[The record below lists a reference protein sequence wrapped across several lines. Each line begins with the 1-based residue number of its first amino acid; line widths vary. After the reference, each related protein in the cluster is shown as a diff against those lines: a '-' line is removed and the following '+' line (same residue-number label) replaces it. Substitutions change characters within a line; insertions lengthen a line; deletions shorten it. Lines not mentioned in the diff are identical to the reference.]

1 MALGDGIRRN
11 IASVDPSERAMLR
24 DALLELNR
32 RLYPGSRSDPVP
44 GGVTQWFK
52 QDEIHQATHVH
63 GGPEFIPWHR
73 EIVNR
78 LEDLLR
84 QVNPQLSL
92 HYWDWTQDPT
102 AIPNANL
109 GGGNTGLLNLFTAD
123 FMGYGGSTPQPI
135 GPPWQSTSAPWR
147 ADGFYVPGANPNR
160 DSPNGTPADPPDS
173 VERSLLG
180 SPLSA
185 TDEANILA
193 ALDFADMRV
202 LMESAHNAMHGY
214 VRMGG
219 AHISFRDPF
228 VFLLHSGQDRLFARW
243 QTDPVHP
250 DRLDPATVY
259 GRESN
264 LDVQVVN
271 VVQNVNHNVEPWSSG
286 ASVDEFGTAH
296 RTRPWFAP
304 ESEGVPHSYKDLS
317 VVSPP
322 CYDTNYTNVVLDEV
336 ENPGSVINFNDVPEG
351 ETTIRSATFR
361 VYACGDVHF
370 TTSAPPAAPYSLL
383 LPPGSITV
391 QHTLAPF
398 NEGRIWFAFTG
409 TTAGTMAPGGT
420 VTIHCVETG
429 QDFILS
435 FTGNTIHRKTVAAV
449 LVLDQSGSMAWD
461 AGTGPGIKRIDVLH
475 EAASRFC
482 DLVQASNGV
491 GLVRFDQSAYPIL
504 PVQRFGASA
513 FDPNRTATLTAVNAT
528 APNGAT
534 SIGNGVELA
543 RTTLNNASGYD
554 SKAMVVFTDGLEN
567 TPKLIADVM
576 GMIDAQTFAI
586 GLGTTQQVSTA
597 ALKAL
602 TDNTGGYLH
611 VSGHLTPGSDD
622 YFLVSKYFLEILASI
637 SNTSVVLD
645 PSGVITPGVK
655 VSIPFII
662 SDTDIEATVILMTD
676 IPALRFLVLTPTGE
690 VIAPPNVA
698 TFGASYTV
706 GTNMSWYHFAF
717 PVPVASGKAHAG
729 TWHAVLEVDP
739 ALYERY
745 AAIRAKQGTWINGVR
760 YSFNVHAYTNLRL
773 TASLSQNSLQPGATL
788 TVHGRLTEYGQPVV
802 NRASMVAEVR
812 RPDATIA
819 QVPLVETTLGNF
831 EANMQAVQSGVYR
844 FRVIANGVTWHGSR
858 FTREQLLTGIAYPG
872 GDLPPPITTQFP
884 GKTSDALC
892 HLLEC
897 LIGKGTLKGFFEAN
911 HIDPKTVQDCIAS
924 YCSQLHA
931 PPTDQELREREGIAL
946 PIGQNINVPS
956 DPQLR
961 DVLTKLASLLR
972 ASGM

>member
-11 IASVDPSERAMLR
+11 IASVGPSERAMLR

-32 RLYPGSRSDPVP
+32 RFYPGTRTDAVP
-44 GGVTQWFK
+44 GGVRQWFK

-73 EIVNR
+73 EMVNR

-92 HYWDWTQDPT
+92 HYWDWKQDPR

-109 GGGNTGLLNLFTAD
+109 GGGTTGVLNLFTAD
-123 FMGYGGSTPQPI
+123 FMGYGGSSVQPI
-135 GPPWQSTSAPWR
+135 GPPWQNAVAPWR
-147 ADGFYVPGANPNR
+147 ADGFYVPGASPDRDTSDNPF
-160 DSPNGTPADPPDS
+160 DPPAS
-173 VERSLLG
+173 VNRSVSG

-185 TDEANILA
+185 SGENNILN
-193 ALDFADMRV
+193 ALDFAQMRV
-202 LMESAHNAMHGY
+202 LMEKAHNAMHSF
-214 VRMGG
+214 VNMGG

-228 VFLLHSGQDRLFARW
+228 VFLLHSGQDRIFSRW

-250 DRLDPATVY
+250 ERLDPTTVY
-259 GRESN
+259 GTESN
-264 LDVQVVN
+264 LDVQVMS

-286 ASVDEFGTAH
+286 ASVDEFGVSH
-296 RTRPWFAP
+296 NTRPWYAP
-304 ESEGVPHSYKDLS
+304 ENEGVPHTYKALS

-322 CYDTNYTNVVLDEV
+322 CYDTNFTNVVMDEI
-336 ENPGSVINFNDVPEG
+336 ENPGAVINFNDVPEG
-351 ETTIRSATFR
+351 ETTIRAATFR
-361 VYACGDVHF
+361 VYACDDVHF
-370 TTSAPPAAPYSLL
+370 TTSIPTGPYSRL

-391 QHTLAPF
+391 QHILAPF

-409 TTAGTMAPGGT
+409 TTDGTTAPGGT

-429 QDFILS
+429 QDFVLTL
-435 FTGNTIHRKTVAAV
+435 TGNTIRRKTVAAV
-449 LVLDQSGSMAWD
+449 LVLDQSGSMAWG

-482 DLVQASNGV
+482 DLVQANNGV

-504 PVQRFGASA
+504 PVQKFGASA
-513 FDPNRTATLTAVNAT
+513 FDPNRIATLAAVSAT

-534 SIGNGVELA
+534 SIGNGVELG
-543 RTTLNNASGYD
+543 RTTLNSASGYD
-554 SKAMVVFTDGLEN
+554 TKAMVVFTDGLEN

-597 ALKAL
+597 ALQAL
-602 TDNTGGYLH
+602 TKNTGGYLH

-645 PSGVITPGVK
+645 PSGVITPGAK
-655 VSIPFII
+655 VSIPFVV
-662 SDTDIEATVILMTD
+662 SDTDIDASVILMTD
-676 IPALRFLVLTPTGE
+676 IPALRFLVITPTGD
-690 VIAPPNVA
+690 VISPSNAG
-698 TFGASYTV
+698 TFGATYTV
-706 GTNMSWYHFAF
+706 GTNMSWYRFTF
-717 PVPVASGKAHAG
+717 PVPVASGKAHGG

-739 ALYERY
+739 GLYERY
-745 AAIRAKQGTWINGVR
+745 AAIRAKLGTRINGVR

-802 NRASMVAEVR
+802 NRAAIVAEVR

-819 QVPLVETTLGNF
+819 VVPLVEMPAGQF
-831 EANMQAVQSGVYR
+831 EVAIPAVQSGVYR
-844 FRVIANGVTWHGSR
+844 IRVVANGVTWRGSR
-858 FTREQLLTGIAYPG
+858 FTREQLLSGIAYLG
-872 GDLPPPITTQFP
+872 GDLPPPTTGPQP
-884 GKTSDALC
+884 DNTGDALC

-897 LIGKGTLKGFFEAN
+897 LVGRGALKGFFDAN
-911 HIDPKTVQDCIAS
+911 HIDPKSVLDCITH
-924 YCSQLHA
+924 YCKELHA
-931 PPTDQELREREGIAL
+931 PPTKQELQAREGIG
-946 PIGQNINVPS
+946 P
-956 DPQLR
+956 
-961 DVLTKLASLLR
+961 
-972 ASGM
+972 